1 MYKSLFMVFAAFLL
15 CAGMAMAEDEM
26 VEDETA
32 DVVTVEFMGIAEELI
47 VPAEDV
53 VGAPTIWVVN
63 VTSAEE
69 GALCSDVISVTVAQA
84 LAPPWGFFDENVT
97 AGDEVE
103 VFGAYIEDET
113 GCSVTLHGS
122 LDYYFMPVAEEE
134 VAEETTD
141 EVTDETAEET
151 TDEVTDETTEET
163 TDEVTD
169 EVTDET
175 AC

>member
-122 LDYYFMPVAEEE
+122 VDYYFMPVAEEE
-134 VAEETTD
+134 VAEETE
-141 EVTDETAEET
+141 EVADETAEET
-151 TDEVTDETTEET
+151 TEEVTEETTEET

-169 EVTDET
+169 ET

>member
-1 MYKSLFMVFAAFLL
+1 
-15 CAGMAMAEDEM
+15 MAEDEM
-26 VEDETA
+26 AEDETA
-32 DVVTVEFMGIAEELI
+32 DVVNVTFMGVATEFI
-47 VPAEDV
+47 PGDMP
-53 VGAPTIWVVN
+53 GAPTIWVVN

-134 VAEETTD
+134 VAEETT
-141 EVTDETAEET
+141 EET
-151 TDEVTDETTEET
+151 TEEVAEETTEET
-163 TDEVTD
+163 TG
-169 EVTDET
+169 ET